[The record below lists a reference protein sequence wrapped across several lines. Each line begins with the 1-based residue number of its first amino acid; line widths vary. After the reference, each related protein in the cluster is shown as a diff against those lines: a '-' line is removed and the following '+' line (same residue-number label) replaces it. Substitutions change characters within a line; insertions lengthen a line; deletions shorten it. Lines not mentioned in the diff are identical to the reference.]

1 MWINNREKQAN
12 IEKTYNYRS
21 LIAQIIEPMIKL
33 LFAIHYNFFKDLD
46 HFLEI
51 CKNLVEET

>member
-1 MWINNREKQAN
+1 
-12 IEKTYNYRS
+12 
-21 LIAQIIEPMIKL
+21 MIKL